1 MNELKRAAI
10 DITRHAEDLKNMANS
25 IRSIE
30 GELAITGSIATV
42 EDVNMQLA
50 DLNKTL
56 YANQLV
62 VVELLTSPS
71 SRTLNQESQTLAA
84 DKEQKRNGV
93 HLLES
98 NISKTELELSNSRSA
113 LKERKAWEARRDEL
127 RKDIEQ
133 AQEQLKVS
141 SSGLAN
147 ANY

>member
-1 MNELKRAAI
+1 VIRDMNELKRAAI

-62 VVELLTSPS
+62 VVELLT
-71 SRTLNQESQTLAA
+71 
-84 DKEQKRNGV
+84 
-93 HLLES
+93 
-98 NISKTELELSNSRSA
+98 
-113 LKERKAWEARRDEL
+113 
-127 RKDIEQ
+127 
-133 AQEQLKVS
+133 
-141 SSGLAN
+141 
-147 ANY
+147 